1 MTVLWMC
8 LLYQT
13 ARAEQVHIVTFDYP
27 PMMDRSKPQGGLMG
41 EIVQAAFNEVQI
53 APDLVFYPAKRVLAY
68 FIGTAD
74 YLACIGP
81 IALIDRQPEDRKQ
94 QIIPMAPLADIL
106 MVLMYYKPIHGTK
119 PTTYNELTELRGL
132 NVGTILGSNT
142 IPLLQ
147 DAGMKVAEVQIE
159 SQMKLLKAGRI
170 DFAAVGLLTGL
181 NLIAKLFP
189 GQEDEFAFIR
199 KPIMELPTSIYFN
212 KRFPKSDA
220 YAERFRTGL
229 KAIIANGQ
237 YLLILENYYGKGNI
251 PVEYKALFHTLGVPY
266 AF

>member
-1 MTVLWMC
+1 
-8 LLYQT
+8 
-13 ARAEQVHIVTFDYP
+13 
-27 PMMDRSKPQGGLMG
+27 
-41 EIVQAAFNEVQI
+41 
-53 APDLVFYPAKRVLAY
+53 
-68 FIGTAD
+68 
-74 YLACIGP
+74 
-81 IALIDRQPEDRKQ
+81 
-94 QIIPMAPLADIL
+94 
-106 MVLMYYKPIHGTK
+106 
-119 PTTYNELTELRGL
+119 
-132 NVGTILGSNT
+132 
-142 IPLLQ
+142 
-147 DAGMKVAEVQIE
+147 MKVAEVQIE

-181 NLIAKLFP
+181 DLIAKLFP